1 MGLCPS
7 SALLPHNPWRPA
19 FSGLF
24 KTRPIAFH
32 LCYRPRYQPK
42 IGDQRSLAYY
52 SRLPL
57 STWSYQAQG
66 GETRHMGPMAQDFHA
81 AFGLGE
87 DERYI
92 SSVDADGVT
101 LAAIQGLYQLLL
113 EKDREMEEFEE
124 AYIYI
129 ELLRNQNKSLE
140 RELRA
145 VEQVVAELAE
155 KVGN

>member
-1 MGLCPS
+1 
-7 SALLPHNPWRPA
+7 
-19 FSGLF
+19 
-24 KTRPIAFH
+24 
-32 LCYRPRYQPK
+32 
-42 IGDQRSLAYY
+42 
-52 SRLPL
+52 
-57 STWSYQAQG
+57 
-66 GETRHMGPMAQDFHA
+66 MGPMAQDFHA

-92 SSVDADGVT
+92 SSVDADGVA

>member
-1 MGLCPS
+1 
-7 SALLPHNPWRPA
+7 
-19 FSGLF
+19 
-24 KTRPIAFH
+24 
-32 LCYRPRYQPK
+32 
-42 IGDQRSLAYY
+42 
-52 SRLPL
+52 
-57 STWSYQAQG
+57 
-66 GETRHMGPMAQDFHA
+66 MGPMAQDFHA

-92 SSVDADGVT
+92 SSVDADGVA

-129 ELLRNQNKSLE
+129 ELLRNQNKRLE

>member
-1 MGLCPS
+1 
-7 SALLPHNPWRPA
+7 
-19 FSGLF
+19 
-24 KTRPIAFH
+24 
-32 LCYRPRYQPK
+32 
-42 IGDQRSLAYY
+42 
-52 SRLPL
+52 
-57 STWSYQAQG
+57 
-66 GETRHMGPMAQDFHA
+66 MA
-81 AFGLGE
+81 
-87 DERYI
+87 
-92 SSVDADGVT
+92 

-129 ELLRNQNKSLE
+129 ELLRNQNKRLE